1 MSEYT
6 NFANIKARLAVANL
20 SDFQAKVV
28 NTYLEMAAQTLRHE
42 LFMATA
48 EHDWDP
54 KVVEAVKLI
63 THRMG
68 LGD

>member
-6 NFANIKARLAVANL
+6 NFANIQERLKVANL

-28 NTYLEMAAQTLRHE
+28 GTYLEMTAQTLRHE
-42 LFMATA
+42 LFMATT
-48 EHDWDP
+48 DSGCDP

-63 THRMG
+63 ADKMG
-68 LGD
+68 LGG

>member
-1 MSEYT
+1 MAEYT
-6 NFANIKARLAVANL
+6 NFANIQERLKVASL

-28 NTYLEMAAQTLRHE
+28 GTYLEMTAQTLRHE

-63 THRMG
+63 ADKMG
-68 LGD
+68 LGA